1 MRYRKMHGSPWSV
14 VQSGAAQNKRRL
26 AGSFLLH
33 VYLRRDDRF
42 AEPRSTGQ
50 VTLPSGY
57 NADSNI
63 PTSVD
68 LVIKGTQERI
78 YMIEVDDIHVS
89 VDFSN
94 VDHEGVNMAPVVI
107 TMDGPNQSLDTSSVS
122 IFTNPTQ
129 VKIYF
134 SLKGSQEAI

>member
-1 MRYRKMHGSPWSV
+1 M
-14 VQSGAAQNKRRL
+14 
-26 AGSFLLH
+26 
-33 VYLRRDDRF
+33 
-42 AEPRSTGQ
+42 
-50 VTLPSGY
+50 TLPSGY

>member
-1 MRYRKMHGSPWSV
+1 MRFEVCSPVETRARLLVRRAGIMSIV
-14 VQSGAAQNKRRL
+14 KEGGAVRP
-26 AGSFLLH
+26 G
-33 VYLRRDDRF
+33 DMI
-42 AEPRSTGQ
+42 E

-122 IFTNPTQ
+122 ISTNPTQ

>member
-1 MRYRKMHGSPWSV
+1 MRR
-14 VQSGAAQNKRRL
+14 NKFFQRVFYNWQVKIL
-26 AGSFLLH
+26 CFLLA
-33 VYLRRDDRF
+33 VFMYFFLGLVIQDTRTVKLPL
-42 AEPRSTGQ
+42 E

-94 VDHEGVNMAPVVI
+94 VDHEGVNIAPVVI

-122 IFTNPTQ
+122 ISTNPTQ